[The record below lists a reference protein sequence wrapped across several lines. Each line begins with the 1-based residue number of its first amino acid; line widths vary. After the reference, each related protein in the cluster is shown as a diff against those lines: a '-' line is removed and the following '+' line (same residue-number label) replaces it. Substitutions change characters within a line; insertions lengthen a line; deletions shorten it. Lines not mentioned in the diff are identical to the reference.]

1 MAITTSYTWNITELR
16 NDTSDKFITHASFSI
31 TGVAKSDGVAICTVR
46 DTCCTPVNFET
57 ERTGSEKPF
66 ADVTEADIL
75 ATQQAWNFDFIG
87 ILNHNLH
94 SAQNA
99 VNIWSDGLAL
109 EEIALSNIVNWN
121 VGDIPEYNGFS
132 LASIDATPANI
143 TDNNCKILGDNLLRK
158 FFTVLFL
165 F

>member
-66 ADVTEADIL
+66 ADVTESDMIGWIQAGIGTINVNMLHKGIDI
-75 ATQQAWNFDFIG
+75 
-87 ILNHNLH
+87 
-94 SAQNA
+94 
-99 VNIWSDGLAL
+99 
-109 EEIALSNIVNWN
+109 
-121 VGDIPEYNGFS
+121 
-132 LASIDATPANI
+132 SIDKIINPPTNRNI
-143 TDNNCKILGDNLLRK
+143 RSPLPWE
-158 FFTVLFL
+158 
-165 F
+165 